1 MGTSC
6 QQAMSITIGLGQ
18 ASSYAENS
26 AIFKTLL
33 LFQFEQLRILLCKAN
48 SDSID
53 SVITCNTLVK
63 RTEEQHDLTFSLF

>member
-1 MGTSC
+1 MMGTSC
-6 QQAMSITIGLGQ
+6 QQAMSLGQ
-18 ASSYAENS
+18 ASSHTENS

-33 LFQFEQLRILLCKAN
+33 LFQFEQLWILLCKAN

-63 RTEEQHDLTFSLF
+63 RTEEQHDLNLSLF